1 MIRENRPA
9 PIGVWRSL
17 VARFV
22 RDEEVV
28 GSNPA
33 TPTQSQGPL
42 LLEGV
47 LCFLERFD
55 RSDQGFSWRF
65 SFAQMIGSS
74 FLTNVIVR

>member
-1 MIRENRPA
+1 
-9 PIGVWRSL
+9 
-17 VARFV
+17 
-22 RDEEVV
+22 
-28 GSNPA
+28 
-33 TPTQSQGPL
+33 
-42 LLEGV
+42 